1 MLCSNMST
9 KGVCVCVSVYY
20 PFSFKLTESS
30 MSIDKGEPMLYLK
43 AQLDASVM
51 TDCLYVVVEDCY
63 ETALAAQ

>member
-1 MLCSNMST
+1 MFIIRF
-9 KGVCVCVSVYY
+9 
-20 PFSFKLTESS
+20 PFKLTESS